1 VKMPRLFLGN
11 LGHDCRQR
19 DIEKIFRGYGELKNI
34 NIKGQYGFMEIEDRD
49 DAEDAIKD
57 INGKSFN
64 GGRIKV
70 EFSHA
75 YSGNDRDRR
84 SGGRG
89 GRDFDRDRG
98 GSRRVSDGKFRRTN
112 YRLVVQNIS
121 SGTSWQDLKDHMK
134 QAGEIIYSTVN
145 RNNAREGLVE
155 FKHKEDMERALD
167 ELDDSKL
174 DGRRIKLVEE
184 QRSPSRS
191 RSRSGRR
198 ERRRSESKS
207 VSRSRSRDRR
217 SRQRSGDSRSR
228 SRNNEDR
235 FGRQSQRS
243 PSRSKSRS

>member
-1 VKMPRLFLGN
+1 MPRLFLGN

-19 DIEKIFRGYGELKNI
+19 DIEKIFRGYGDLKNI

-84 SGGRG
+84 GGGR
-89 GRDFDRDRG
+89 RDFDRDRGG

-155 FKHKEDMERALD
+155 FKHKEDMERAID

-191 RSRSGRR
+191 RSRSRSGRR
-198 ERRRSESKS
+198 DRRRSVSKS
-207 VSRSRSRDRR
+207 MSRSRSRDRR
-217 SRQRSGDSRSR
+217 TRPKSRSGDSRSR
-228 SRNNEDR
+228 SRNNEDQ
-235 FGRQSQRS
+235 FGRQRS